1 MVEVAAGGDT
11 HIRSVRS
18 RWRFVS
24 LPAGRSHDGEW
35 RKPLEMSTG
44 GSNSAAYADLSLRFK
59 FGRDRLSC
67 CAGKSH
73 ETGKNVLAPADLGT
87 QSAHCRGRD
96 HRARAGD

>member
-1 MVEVAAGGDT
+1 MEIREFASRPFAGWRVAETTRNVNGG
-11 HIRSVRS
+11 
-18 RWRFVS
+18 
-24 LPAGRSHDGEW
+24 A
-35 RKPLEMSTG
+35 
-44 GSNSAAYADLSLRFK
+44 NSAAYANLSLRFK